1 MVDVRPDE
9 PRSGE
14 LPLQEDRVGS
24 AAPMTRAEDI
34 FNILIRQHAE
44 MLSAFIHAY
53 AFDRSA
59 VDDIFQETVLTA
71 WRRLDEFDASR
82 PFGPWLR
89 GIARNHILSNARG
102 SRRYRAHLDELQ
114 NRRVSEQF
122 GRLESAASDTFAD
135 RLEALR
141 DCISRLAP
149 DAREAVELFYAQ
161 QLDSSVAA
169 ESAGTNDETFRK
181 RLYRARLSLAACL
194 RSKRV
199 LDELPEP
206 SP

>member
-1 MVDVRPDE
+1 
-9 PRSGE
+9 
-14 LPLQEDRVGS
+14 
-24 AAPMTRAEDI
+24 MTRAEDI

-89 GIARNHILSNARG
+89 GN
-102 SRRYRAHLDELQ
+102 RRYRAHLDELQ

-122 GRLESAASDTFAD
+122 GRLESTAGDTFAD

-149 DAREAVELFYAQ
+149 DAREAVELVYAQ